1 MRNKTTT
8 ILSIIIFSIITSCSE
23 ERVEAISDYGVNNN
37 TYKESLSEYKEDIAR
52 AEKVASYDAAPKFK
66 KDREER
72 LRLTKLEFH
81 YFKELSKKMPL
92 KEAIKE
98 AYKLASLDILKN
110 PS

>member
-23 ERVEAISDYGVNNN
+23 KKAEVDNNYGVDDPA
-37 TYKESLSEYKEDIAR
+37 YKTSLTKFHENIIENEEYLTIALSPESRSIGEND
-52 AEKVASYDAAPKFK
+52 
-66 KDREER
+66 
-72 LRLTKLEFH
+72 LRLSRLEF
-81 YFKELSKKMPL
+81 YYLKDLSKKMPL